1 MEIKNKTKF
10 AFNFHKTQ
18 SLAHF
23 FFQKARWNHS
33 TLVYKLYR
41 NFSCKQLGRVVLFWP
56 SSFCVERKTLYEK
69 LTRKWLMGRSWI
81 RALFSIIIKTVS
93 LFYCTVPLKI
103 LTSKVFATLFRF
115 HFYFTVQF
123 FVQTSPNSTRNQ
135 KLRNSANKE
144 FISTKFR
151 WSIEEKKMIKN
162 ELSVEITR
170 SQLEPNLKSRIN
182 FKEKR
187 PASSRCETSCRA
199 INISY
204 NGY

>member
-1 MEIKNKTKF
+1 MSISFYFSLQFHSELNIKNE
-10 AFNFHKTQ
+10 
-18 SLAHF
+18 HF
-23 FFQKARWNHS
+23 RFPICPDGNKKQNKICIYFSWNAKPGALFFQKARWNHS

-135 KLRNSANKE
+135 KL
-144 FISTKFR
+144 
-151 WSIEEKKMIKN
+151 KK
-162 ELSVEITR
+162 
-170 SQLEPNLKSRIN
+170 
-182 FKEKR
+182 
-187 PASSRCETSCRA
+187 
-199 INISY
+199 
-204 NGY
+204 